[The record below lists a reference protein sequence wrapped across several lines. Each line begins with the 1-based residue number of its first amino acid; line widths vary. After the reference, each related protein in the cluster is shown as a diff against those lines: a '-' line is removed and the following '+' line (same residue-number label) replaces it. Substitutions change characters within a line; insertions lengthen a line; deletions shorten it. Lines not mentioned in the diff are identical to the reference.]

1 MFQSGFEKV
10 FIDLKSNE
18 NASDQWLFLEPM
30 VKLMI
35 WEQAGPLMLASVGG
49 CVLLPLQTTS
59 VAPFHS
65 LCTTGRV

>member
-18 NASDQWLFLEPM
+18 NVSDQWLFLEPR

-35 WEQAGPLMLASVGG
+35 WEQAGPLMPTSVGG
-49 CVLLPLQTTS
+49 FVLLPLQTTS
-59 VAPFHS
+59 VTPFHS
-65 LCTTGRV
+65 LCTAGRV